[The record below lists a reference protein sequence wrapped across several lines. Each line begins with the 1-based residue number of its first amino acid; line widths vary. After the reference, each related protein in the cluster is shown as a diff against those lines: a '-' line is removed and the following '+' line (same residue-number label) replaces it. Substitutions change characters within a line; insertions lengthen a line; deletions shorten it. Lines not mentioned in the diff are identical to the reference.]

1 MGNNRGKLSDKNFKK
16 VIDKQKIR
24 YYNDDYQNVAQ
35 HFAKVTDC
43 KGAVS

>member
-1 MGNNRGKLSDKNFKK
+1 MRNKRSELSDKNLKK
-16 VIDKQKIR
+16 VVDKQKIR